1 MYMSHV
7 CVLRMGL
14 SFTLGNRAPVMSHV
28 CKTVTDPDQVFWEW
42 EWEGIDCQTRPTRY
56 EINEKKRKTT

>member
-14 SFTLGNRAPVMSHV
+14 SFTFGNRARVMSHV
-28 CKTVTDPDQVFWEW
+28 CKTVTNPDQVFWEW
-42 EWEGIDCQTRPTRY
+42 EGIDAKPDPPAM